1 MLHQLWKEL
10 HVIVIYIVFLGK
22 KIQPQ
27 PQIHKLSYVSFQV
40 FCYSKGIFDRAGV
53 QAEHIQYAV
62 VGTNFVNVFM
72 TIIAVSTS

>member
-1 MLHQLWKEL
+1 MERITCDGDIHCITGKEDSA
-10 HVIVIYIVFLGK
+10 
-22 KIQPQ
+22 P
-27 PQIHKLSYVSFQV
+27 PRIHKLSYVSFQV
-40 FCYSKGIFDRAGV
+40 FFYSKGIFDRAGV